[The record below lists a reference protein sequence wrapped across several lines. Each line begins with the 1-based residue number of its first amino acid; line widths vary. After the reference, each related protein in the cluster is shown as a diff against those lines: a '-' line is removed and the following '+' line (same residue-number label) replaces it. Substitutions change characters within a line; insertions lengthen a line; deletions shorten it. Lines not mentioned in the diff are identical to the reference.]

1 MSYGKGTGEA
11 YLSAITM
18 AFMEDTGHYVAA
30 NATGGS
36 LVADLTVTGA
46 CGDTG
51 STTTLDFVFGN
62 YQARSVREGVLQR
75 VLGPWDGVV
84 CVCGGPLIMLV
95 SLWVCTYTHPHDF
108 AQAPSYLQVMR
119 KALVMT
125 IDGFPLPYRDLMPHV
140 CLCRTTLPQSPCQS
154 PRPGGGGWRAAV
166 S

>member
-11 YLSAITM
+11 YLSAITI

-75 VLGPWDGVV
+75 VLGPGDGVV
-84 CVCGGPLIMLV
+84 CVCV
-95 SLWVCTYTHPHDF
+95 V
-108 AQAPSYLQVMR
+108 VR
-119 KALVMT
+119 
-125 IDGFPLPYRDLMPHV
+125 
-140 CLCRTTLPQSPCQS
+140 
-154 PRPGGGGWRAAV
+154 
-166 S
+166 